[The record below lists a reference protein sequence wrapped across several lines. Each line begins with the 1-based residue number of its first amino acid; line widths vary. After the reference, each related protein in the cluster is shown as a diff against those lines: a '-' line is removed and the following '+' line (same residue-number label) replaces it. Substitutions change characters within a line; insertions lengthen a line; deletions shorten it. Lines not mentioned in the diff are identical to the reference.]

1 MWRNLVFSRCRGYR
15 DSDYYVPEPHKNV
28 DRNGSIYSQDSGQ
41 KKEKTAE
48 NRGILEICNEVPYFI
63 TFLKKNRGYEKHA
76 RHVNYYTRKELQIW
90 KLHYINIIRQP
101 IMQLF
106 RC

>member
-1 MWRNLVFSRCRGYR
+1 MWRNLVFSRFCGYR

-48 NRGILEICNEVPYFI
+48 NREILEICNEVPYFI
-63 TFLKKNRGYEKHA
+63 TFLKKTEDMKSMPGMLIIIPGRSCRYG
-76 RHVNYYTRKELQIW
+76 NY
-90 KLHYINIIRQP
+90 II
-101 IMQLF
+101 
-106 RC
+106 